1 MKDQSWSDVYE
12 MIKSCDSFLR
22 NLLIEDILFTLKDY
36 QQCIKKGLPF
46 FRKEELDQIDKKYP
60 DGMSWSDIENE
71 LCKKGILL
79 KRATFRKW
87 VQQGIIPASKIYEI
101 TDKGRVLRY
110 PPKVIAHIN
119 FYKYIQYNKKSAIL
133 EILKALSGRKVS
145 AMEMIKNMLEKEA
158 YLPEQDYFE
167 AALFDF
173 LLEKHQLLPQLIQKV
188 FRNNK
193 EKVKVLRMLDD
204 LKNTFKAELLPKIN
218 ELKKLLNSVLIEAE
232 LGISDTILNKEKVK
246 NESKR
251 SIHSI

>member
-1 MKDQSWSDVYE
+1 MKDQSWSNVYE

-36 QQCIKKGLPF
+36 QECIKKGLPF
-46 FRKEELDQIDKKYP
+46 FRKEELDQIEKKYP
-60 DGMSWSDIENE
+60 DGMSWNDIENE

-101 TDKGRVLRY
+101 TGKGRVLKY

-145 AMEMIKNMLEKEA
+145 AMEMIENMLEEEA

-173 LLEKHQLLPQLIQKV
+173 LLEKQKPSLLFQIIQKV
-188 FRNNK
+188 LENNK
-193 EKVKVLRMLDD
+193 EREKVLHMLDD

-218 ELKKLLNSVLIEAE
+218 ELKKILNSVLVEAE
-232 LGISDTILNKEKVK
+232 VGISETTLDKKK
-246 NESKR
+246 AKK
-251 SIHSI
+251 